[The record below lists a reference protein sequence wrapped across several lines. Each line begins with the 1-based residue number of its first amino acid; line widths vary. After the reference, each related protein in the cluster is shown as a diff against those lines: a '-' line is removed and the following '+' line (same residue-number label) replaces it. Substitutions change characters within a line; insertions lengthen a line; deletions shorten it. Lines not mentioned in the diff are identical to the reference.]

1 MTEPLKHCPFCGNTA
16 ELEQEEQEYP
26 TGGEWYRVIC
36 SDCGGNSGWYMWP
49 EAAIANWNS
58 RV

>member
-26 TGGEWYRVIC
+26 TGEEWYRVIY

-49 EAAIANWNS
+49 EAAIVKWNN